1 MADIYVNSEEL
12 KLIATGMKTK
22 ATSIMESYQNDA
34 SSAILMGSECLQI
47 SGLDT
52 TTLLNSF
59 NKIFT
64 NLGTKINTLADFLS
78 TTVANEYDS
87 TTSAITNEF
96 NNNFANEIA
105 GILGISVG
113 KGALSSGSSAATP
126 WPKDVELDPGFSY
139 PGKPSTGGDTTNPG
153 DSSTTP
159 GGNGG
164 SNLDP
169 DFGYPKNPSTGGDTS
184 TPGTTPGTGG
194 SNPGGSTTTP
204 GGNLGKLDP
213 DFGYPKN
220 PSTGGDTSTPG
231 ITPGTGGSNPGGST
245 TTPGGNL
252 GKLDPDFGY
261 PKNPSTGGST
271 STPGT
276 TPGTGT
282 TTPSTPS
289 TNPGTSSGVAT
300 PWPDGVNL
308 DPGFGYP
315 SKANMKDNLGAKF
328 DNVINIGGTG
338 NLSGNRPIYEL
349 PVQPKP
355 TPEIMSNNVMR

>member
-1 MADIYVNSEEL
+1 MADVYVNSEEL
-12 KLIATGMKTK
+12 KLIASGMKTK
-22 ATSIMESYQNDA
+22 AASIMESYQNEA

-64 NLGTKINTLADFLS
+64 NLGTRINTLADFLS
-78 TTVANEYDS
+78 TTVANEYDN
-87 TTSAITNEF
+87 TTAAIANEF

-105 GILGISVG
+105 SILGISVG
-113 KGALSSGSSAATP
+113 TNIGSSGVSP
-126 WPKDVELDPGFSY
+126 WPDGEELDPGFTY
-139 PGKPSTGGDTTNPG
+139 PDK
-153 DSSTTP
+153 
-159 GGNGG
+159 
-164 SNLDP
+164 
-169 DFGYPKNPSTGGDTS
+169 DTS
-184 TPGTTPGTGG
+184 SIGIPASWRRDVGSSSNTP
-194 SNPGGSTTTP
+194 SFVD
-204 GGNLGKLDP
+204 KRM
-213 DFGYPKN
+213 
-220 PSTGGDTSTPG
+220 
-231 ITPGTGGSNPGGST
+231 
-245 TTPGGNL
+245 
-252 GKLDPDFGY
+252 DPDFGY

-300 PWPDGVNL
+300 PWSDGVNL

-315 SKANMKDNLGAKF
+315 RKENMN
-328 DNVINIGGTG
+328 NTVIPKINEIVNIGNGTI
-338 NLSGNRPIYEL
+338 SGRPVYEI

>member
-1 MADIYVNSEEL
+1 MADVYVNSEEL

-22 ATSIMESYQNDA
+22 ATSIMESYQNEA

-64 NLGTKINTLADFLS
+64 NLGTRINTLADFLS
-78 TTVANEYDS
+78 TTVANEYDN
-87 TTSAITNEF
+87 TTTAIANEF

-113 KGALSSGSSAATP
+113 TNIGSSGVSP
-126 WPKDVELDPGFSY
+126 WPDGEELDPGFTY
-139 PGKPSTGGDTTNPG
+139 PDKDT
-153 DSSTTP
+153 SSIGIP
-159 GGNGG
+159 ASWWRDGG
-164 SNLDP
+164 SSSNEPSFVDKRMDP
-169 DFGYPKNPSTGGDTS
+169 DFGYPKIDRPGTGTVTPTPSNPGT
-184 TPGTTPGTGG
+184 TTPGTGG

-213 DFGYPKN
+213 DFGYPK
-220 PSTGGDTSTPG
+220 
-231 ITPGTGGSNPGGST
+231 
-245 TTPGGNL
+245 
-252 GKLDPDFGY
+252 Y
-261 PKNPSTGGST
+261 PSTGGST

-308 DPGFGYP
+308 DPDFGYP
-315 SKANMKDNLGAKF
+315 RKENMSDNIIPKL
-328 DNVINIGGTG
+328 DEIINTGSGTI
-338 NLSGNRPIYEL
+338 SGRPVYER

>member
-87 TTSAITNEF
+87 TTSAIANEF

-113 KGALSSGSSAATP
+113 KGALSSGSSVATP

-139 PGKPSTGGDTTNPG
+139 PNKPSI
-153 DSSTTP
+153 
-159 GGNGG
+159 
-164 SNLDP
+164 
-169 DFGYPKNPSTGGDTS
+169 GGDTS
-184 TPGTTPGTGG
+184 TPGTSKPVHEPVTLPNPGPKPGNTG
-194 SNPGGSTTTP
+194 STNPGGSTTTP

-213 DFGYPKN
+213 DFGYPKVDN
-220 PSTGGDTSTPG
+220 PSTGWT
-231 ITPGTGGSNPGGST
+231 
-245 TTPGGNL
+245 
-252 GKLDPDFGY
+252 K
-261 PKNPSTGGST
+261 PSTGDT
-271 STPGT
+271 NI
-276 TPGTGT
+276 PGTGT
-282 TTPSTPS
+282 TTPS

-300 PWPDGVNL
+300 PWPDGANL
-308 DPGFGYP
+308 DPGFSYP
-315 SKANMKDNLGAKF
+315 NKANMKDNLGTKF
-328 DNVINIGGTG
+328 DNIINIGGTG

-355 TPEIMSNNVMR
+355 TPEIMSNKVAK

>member
-22 ATSIMESYQNDA
+22 VTSIMESYQNDA

-87 TTSAITNEF
+87 TTSAIANEF

-139 PGKPSTGGDTTNPG
+139 PNKPSIGGDA
-153 DSSTTP
+153 
-159 GGNGG
+159 
-164 SNLDP
+164 
-169 DFGYPKNPSTGGDTS
+169 S
-184 TPGTTPGTGG
+184 TPGTSEPVHEPVALPNPGPKPGNIG
-194 SNPGGSTTTP
+194 STNPGGSTTTP

-213 DFGYPKN
+213 DFSYPKVDN
-220 PSTGGDTSTPG
+220 PSTGWT
-231 ITPGTGGSNPGGST
+231 
-245 TTPGGNL
+245 
-252 GKLDPDFGY
+252 K
-261 PKNPSTGGST
+261 PSTGDT
-271 STPGT
+271 NI
-276 TPGTGT
+276 PGTGT
-282 TTPSTPS
+282 TTPSI
-289 TNPGTSSGVAT
+289 NPGTSSGVAT
-300 PWPDGVNL
+300 PWPKDVEL
-308 DPGFGYP
+308 DPGFSYP
-315 SKANMKDNLGAKF
+315 NKANMKDNLGTKF
-328 DNVINIGGTG
+328 DNIINIGGTG

-355 TPEIMSNNVMR
+355 TPEIMSNKVAK

>member
-113 KGALSSGSSAATP
+113 KGALSNGSSAATP
-126 WPKDVELDPGFSY
+126 WPKDAELDPGFSY
-139 PGKPSTGGDTTNPG
+139 PGKPSTGGDTSIPGTSEPVHEPVTLPNPG
-153 DSSTTP
+153 PKPGNDNTGST
-159 GGNGG
+159 
-164 SNLDP
+164 
-169 DFGYPKNPSTGGDTS
+169 
-184 TPGTTPGTGG
+184 
-194 SNPGGSTTTP
+194 NPGGSTTTP

-213 DFGYPKN
+213 DFGYPKVDN
-220 PSTGGDTSTPG
+220 PSTGWT
-231 ITPGTGGSNPGGST
+231 
-245 TTPGGNL
+245 
-252 GKLDPDFGY
+252 K
-261 PKNPSTGGST
+261 PSTGNT
-271 STPGT
+271 NI
-276 TPGTGT
+276 PGTGT
-282 TTPSTPS
+282 TTPS

-315 SKANMKDNLGAKF
+315 NKANMKDNLGTKF
-328 DNVINIGGTG
+328 DNIINIGGTG

-355 TPEIMSNNVMR
+355 TPEIMSNNVAK

>member
-87 TTSAITNEF
+87 TTSAIANEF

-113 KGALSSGSSAATP
+113 KGALSSGSSVATP

-139 PGKPSTGGDTTNPG
+139 PNKPSIGGDTLTPETSESVHEPVTLPNPG
-153 DSSTTP
+153 PKPGNTGST
-159 GGNGG
+159 
-164 SNLDP
+164 
-169 DFGYPKNPSTGGDTS
+169 
-184 TPGTTPGTGG
+184 
-194 SNPGGSTTTP
+194 NPGGSTTTP

-213 DFGYPKN
+213 DFGYPKVDN
-220 PSTGGDTSTPG
+220 PSTGWTKPSTGDTN
-231 ITPGTGGSNPGGST
+231 IPGTGGSISTPTPLPGNT
-245 TTPGGNL
+245 TL
-252 GKLDPDFGY
+252 
-261 PKNPSTGGST
+261 
-271 STPGT
+271 TPGT
-276 TPGTGT
+276 NTDANIDPGMSYLRENNIPNMNIPSTQTNTSTGI
-282 TTPSTPS
+282 TTPSYGNDS
-289 TNPGTSSGVAT
+289 VGGID
-300 PWPDGVNL
+300 PDMS
-308 DPGFGYP
+308 YP
-315 SKANMKDNLGAKF
+315 NYANMKNLIDSRIDDIK
-328 DNVINIGGTG
+328 INPVK
-338 NLSGNRPIYEL
+338 RPIYEL

-355 TPEIMSNNVMR
+355 KPEIMSTNNILR